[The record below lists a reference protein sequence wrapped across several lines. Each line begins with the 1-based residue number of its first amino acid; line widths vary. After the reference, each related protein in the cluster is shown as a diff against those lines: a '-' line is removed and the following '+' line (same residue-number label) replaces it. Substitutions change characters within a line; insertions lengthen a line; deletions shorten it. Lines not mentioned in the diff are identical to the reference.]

1 MKPSPLIAEDE
12 AFVRMDRNERLQHGL
27 VIITFVLLILT
38 GLPLLLPR
46 QHGFRWIVGGHTG
59 YYIRGL
65 IHRAA
70 AVGLIA
76 AAVWHIAWTVFTPNG
91 RRNLR
96 DMRPRLKDVRDAVQ
110 ALGYDLGLAGFLHRH
125 GVGRKFFARHPF
137 WLFDSAP
144 LSDRFSFVEKFEYWS
159 LVWGTGIMVVS
170 GFFMW
175 RVDISLRLFPLW
187 VHQVFVLVHGYEA
200 VLALLAIL
208 TWHMYN
214 AHLNPEDFPMSRV
227 WLDGKMSGG
236 EMRLRHPLEYQRI
249 HEERLARKRAEEAAR
264 PAPAK
269 RSRPRSSRRA
279 TP

>member
-1 MKPSPLIAEDE
+1 MNPSPLIREDE
-12 AFVRMDRNERLQHGL
+12 DFVRMGRNERLQHML
-27 VIITFVLLILT
+27 VIVTFVLLILT

-46 QHGFRWIVGGHTG
+46 MRVFHWVFSAQKSF
-59 YYIRGL
+59 YIRGL

-70 AVGLIA
+70 AIGLIA
-76 AAVWHIAWTVFTPNG
+76 AAVWHVIWTLFTPDG
-91 RRNLR
+91 RRNIR
-96 DMRPRLKDVRDAVQ
+96 DMRPRFKDARDALQ
-110 ALGYDLGLAGFLHRH
+110 ALGYDLGLTGFLHRH
-125 GVGRKFFARHPF
+125 GLGRKFFARHPF
-137 WLFDSAP
+137 WLFESAP

-159 LVWGTGIMVVS
+159 LVWGTIIMIVS

-187 VHQVFVLVHGYEA
+187 VHQIFVLVHGYEA

-227 WLDGKMSGG
+227 WLDGKMSGR

-249 HEERLARKRAEEAAR
+249 HEERLARKKAEEAAC
-264 PAPAK
+264 PEPAK
-269 RSRPRSSRRA
+269 PNRPRSSRRA
-279 TP
+279 AP